1 MVWRK
6 KHEEPTAKDSMI
18 EHQRTTFNHLYK
30 LYRELMSEYR
40 ETLRETFRLK
50 TKIAQLEGKLEA
62 WEELEKQSKK
72 KPNIIYEGIQ
82 QY

>member
-18 EHQRTTFNHLYK
+18 EHQKHTFNHLYE
-30 LYRELMSEYR
+30 LYKKLMSDYR
-40 ETLRETFRLK
+40 ETLRENFSLK

-62 WEELEKQSKK
+62 WEDIEKK
-72 KPNIIYEGIQ
+72 KKNKLIYDGNQ